1 MTLTKNRIPYLESIK
16 IPYNLGKEEEEE
28 AFPSFQ
34 GRRGIALQ
42 V

>member
-16 IPYNLGKEEEEE
+16 IPYNLGKEEEE